1 VDTTV
6 PAAHTN
12 RPETAQRWVD
22 WLFTGL
28 VIYVAPGAVLL
39 LTGILGPAITHYIS
53 LIWSLPAAFT
63 AVSICAITAYCA
75 PAGNLRRAWM
85 SLSCAL
91 GLYFLGECIGANSWL
106 HGFDPFPGRAD
117 FLYCAFYVA
126 LPTAAIFLIRAAA
139 VRVPWVQLSMDATIF
154 AVGFGAFFWF
164 LVLHPAAQQ
173 HEASV
178 LKQVLSQTY
187 LTLDCILLLMLGVL
201 LLTGSGNLG
210 GQRVPLLLLTGF
222 ATMFAGDIVWSLA
235 KMRGYYLPGDSSEV
249 MYLVSYVP
257 LAAAARAQLR
267 SIATPPP
274 ATSQNA
280 DALARALP
288 YGAMLAAFLMLV
300 YLSGGDVSGPANL
313 MMMVVFALMLLLMVR
328 QSMVLRGDAL
338 ARERRAARMVEDR
351 YASLIANASDVI
363 MIVGADGVV
372 RFASPASER
381 TLGLSP
387 AEITGRSLP
396 DLWAG
401 EDAGKLRAFLAEVAA
416 TPAGTLGPVE
426 LRVERGAKRYVVE
439 TVGSNLTE
447 DPAVQG
453 LALNFRDISERKAL
467 EEQLRQLAF
476 HDPLT
481 MLANRN
487 LFRDRVQHAL
497 ALAQRGPSSLAVMFL
512 DLDNFK
518 NINDSLGHDAGDR
531 LLQAVAHRILQST
544 RSSDT
549 VARLGGDEF
558 AVLMEGVER
567 SSEVGRVADALIA
580 SLNVPFQLDGREVRV
595 GASVGVAISAA
606 EAGAE
611 ALLSNADIAM
621 YHAKAAGKNR
631 HVAFQ
636 PQMQALLHER
646 LRLEADISRALAN
659 QEFFLE
665 YQPIVDLG
673 TRSLL
678 GVEALVRWR
687 HPEAGV
693 LMPGRFIQVVE
704 ESGQIVKLGRWVLKQ
719 ACRDLCLWRRSIAGG
734 AGLRLAVNISGRHLQ
749 HGELVHDVAQA
760 LAESGLEPGNLVIEL
775 TESTIMY
782 NTDAN
787 LERFHSLKA
796 LGVRLAIDDFGTGY
810 SSLSYLHRFPI
821 DILKIDRAF
830 VGSLTNSDNGPELAR
845 AVITLGETLGLE
857 TVAEGI
863 ELEPQVAALL
873 ALGCVAGQGFL
884 FAKAGSLE
892 QLSRS
897 SFVARRNALWNAQTR
912 NEELSPTGRFRAL
925 KSVPGRAGAA

>member
-1 VDTTV
+1 VVYTAAGTV
-6 PAAHTN
+6 
-12 RPETAQRWVD
+12 WM
-22 WLFTGL
+22 
-28 VIYVAPGAVLL
+28 
-39 LTGILGPAITHYIS
+39 LTGFGGPTVKHYVG
-53 LIWSLPAAFT
+53 LLWALPAALT
-63 AVSICAITAYCA
+63 AVIACAATATRA
-75 PAGNLRRAWM
+75 PSGDLRRAWI
-85 SLSCAL
+85 SLTCSLAF
-91 GLYFLGECIGANSWL
+91 YFIGECIGVSSWL
-106 HGFDPFPGRAD
+106 RGPDPFPGPAD
-117 FLYCAFYVA
+117 FFYGAFYLA
-126 LPTAAIFLIRAAA
+126 LPASAVYLIRAAA
-139 VRVPWVQLSMDATIF
+139 VRVPWLQLSMDATIF

-164 LVLHPAAQQ
+164 LVLRPAAQQ
-173 HEASV
+173 HEV
-178 LKQVLSQTY
+178 DLLKQVLSQTY
-187 LTLDCILLLMLGVL
+187 LTLDCVLLLMLGVL
-201 LLTGSGNLG
+201 LLTGSGSLG

-235 KMRGYYLPGDSSEV
+235 KMRGYYLPGDFADV
-249 MYLVSYVP
+249 MYLVCYVP
-257 LAAAARAQLR
+257 LAAAARAQLKWMR
-267 SIATPPP
+267 APVP
-274 ATSQNA
+274 AQPNNSA
-280 DALARALP
+280 VARALP
-288 YGAMLAAFLMLV
+288 YAAMLAAFLMLV

-313 MMMVVFALMLLLMVR
+313 MTMIVFALTLLLMIR
-328 QSMVLRGDAL
+328 QSVVLRGDAL
-338 ARERRAARMVEDR
+338 VRERRAARMVEDR

-363 MIVGADGVV
+363 MIVGADGVL

-381 TLGLSP
+381 TLGLTP
-387 AEITGRSLP
+387 AQITGKSLP

-401 EDAGKLRAFLAEVAA
+401 EDGEKLRAFLAEVAA
-416 TPAGTLGPVE
+416 TPSGTVGPVE

-439 TVGSNLTE
+439 TVGSNLTQ

-481 MLANRN
+481 LLANRN

-497 ALAQRGPSSLAVMFL
+497 TLTQRGLSCLAVLFL

-531 LLQAVAHRILQST
+531 LLQAVAHRVLQTT

-567 SSEVGRVADALIA
+567 SSEAARVADALIA
-580 SLNVPFQLDGREVRV
+580 ALNVPFQLDGREVRI

-631 HVAFQ
+631 HVTFQ
-636 PQMQALLHER
+636 PQMQAVLHER

-665 YQPIVDLG
+665 YQPIIDLG

-693 LMPGRFIQVVE
+693 LLPGRFIQVVE
-704 ESGQIVKLGRWVLKQ
+704 ESGQIGKLGCWVLDK
-719 ACRDLCLWRRSIAGG
+719 ACRDLCAWRRSIAGG
-734 AGLRLAVNISGRHLQ
+734 AGLRLAVNISGQHLQ
-749 HGELVHDVAQA
+749 HGELVRDVARA

-821 DILKIDRAF
+821 DILKIDRSF

-863 ELEPQVAALL
+863 EHEPQVSTLL

-884 FAKAGSLE
+884 FARASSLE
-892 QLSRS
+892 QISKS
-897 SFVARRNALWNAQTR
+897 PFAARRNALWSAQTR
-912 NEELSPTGRFRAL
+912 SDELSPTGRFRAL
-925 KSVPGRAGAA
+925 KSVPGRTAGAA